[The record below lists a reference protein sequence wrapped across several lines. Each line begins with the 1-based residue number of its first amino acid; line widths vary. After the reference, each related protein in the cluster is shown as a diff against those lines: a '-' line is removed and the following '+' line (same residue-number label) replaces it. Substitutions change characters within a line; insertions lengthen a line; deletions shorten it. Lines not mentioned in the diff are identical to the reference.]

1 MSAVP
6 HKREWG
12 WQNWI
17 IVALLLLPIRII
29 CRQQQ
34 QQQKQRLGCSVV
46 TDSPVSELQTVK
58 GYFSFIL
65 LVHSKLSKGPDSCCH
80 LSRTQADKTAVIW
93 MVCYQWYR
101 EARTLKDVPARKA
114 SIWNRPVN
122 LSSRFVTKAHHMI
135 TPKEVQLLQV
145 PEGGTGNIWA
155 ALPVCG
161 LYPQ

>member
-12 WQNWI
+12 WQNRI
-17 IVALLLLPIRII
+17 IMMALLLLPIRII

-46 TDSPVSELQTVK
+46 TDSPDISELQTVK

-65 LVHSKLSKGPDSCCH
+65 LVHSKLFKGPDSCCH

-93 MVCYQWYR
+93 MVFVISGIR

-114 SIWNRPVN
+114 SIWDRPVN
-122 LSSRFVTKAHHMI
+122 LTHVSLTKAHHMI
-135 TPKEVQLLQV
+135 TPK
-145 PEGGTGNIWA
+145 GGATPPGA
-155 ALPVCG
+155 
-161 LYPQ
+161 